1 MVSRLKFGKL
11 IDEEC
16 LHVSTNFHFK
26 KFKNVKVMKISMCV
40 IQKMSYSITFSW
52 TLHHRSISFK
62 FVLVLK
68 RTDFYGHII
77 IPL

>member
-1 MVSRLKFGKL
+1 
-11 IDEEC
+11 
-16 LHVSTNFHFK
+16 
-26 KFKNVKVMKISMCV
+26 MKISMCV

-68 RTDFYGHII
+68 RTDFYEHII
-77 IPL
+77 IPLRKQIFDMSSFCFYAHLKSLPK